1 MLQKM
6 KKRGRAL
13 SVAAGDGAV
22 RGDADDD
29 DEYSRYYNRSSVQFK
44 RNGAKGPNP
53 LSAKKKKKK
62 KLPVAGQGSVPDAA
76 PDRRKRQ
83 RRKGKHNREEAQAV

>member
-62 KLPVAGQGSVPDAA
+62 LPVAGQSSVPDAA

>member
-13 SVAAGDGAV
+13 SVAAGDGAA
-22 RGDADDD
+22 REDADDD
-29 DEYSRYYNRSSVQFK
+29 DEYSKYYNRSSVQFK

-62 KLPVAGQGSVPDAA
+62 LPVAGQSSVADAA
-76 PDRRKRQ
+76 PERRKRP